1 MYILQ
6 MSVLPLYFYFCI
18 MRSYYI
24 ALVMMSINTNLHFES
39 AKHSIRNKHM
49 EEESCLQGSLQA
61 VLFFF
66 QKPFIT
72 FPYDYFHVVFTNHP
86 YFFFLM
92 KRLNN
97 LQLLQPAY

>member
-39 AKHSIRNKHM
+39 AKHSIRNRHM

-61 VLFFF
+61 VFFF
-66 QKPFIT
+66 SKNPSL
-72 FPYDYFHVVFTNHP
+72 P
-86 YFFFLM
+86 FLM
-92 KRLNN
+92 ITSMWFSQIILTFFS
-97 LQLLQPAY
+97 